1 MLQVINDKPVNEE
14 CKVIQSEKSKSFEF
28 MYTYTTTVVNA
39 FTQAAQFNS

>member
-14 CKVIQSEKSKSFEF
+14 CKVIHSEKSKSFEF